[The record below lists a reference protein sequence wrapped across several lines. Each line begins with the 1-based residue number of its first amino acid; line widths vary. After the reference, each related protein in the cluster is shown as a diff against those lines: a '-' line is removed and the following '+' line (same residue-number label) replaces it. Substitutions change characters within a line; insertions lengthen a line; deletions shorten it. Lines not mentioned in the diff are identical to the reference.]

1 MEEIKYC
8 IECNLLGVFIN
19 DDTSFLSIPYI
30 RFMVTTVDV
39 QCTGYRT
46 IGFWLS
52 PVDEKKIRFLVTIG

>member
-1 MEEIKYC
+1 MEEIEYC
-8 IECNLLGVFIN
+8 IECNLSGVFIN

-46 IGFWLS
+46 IGFWLV
-52 PVDEKKIRFLVTIG
+52 PGRRKKKGFWLQ